1 MEGKN
6 VINISI
12 FDYENKEKHPIYVS
26 KNCYEENMLIYFDK
40 RRRQKTLRFFLRF
53 KYFHG

>member
-40 RRRQKTLRFFLRF
+40 RRRQKTLRFFL
-53 KYFHG
+53 